1 MKQLYRAKFTI
12 TSKTDSISCFWDE
25 VPYQILGWLRKKY
38 GKKLIYNLIPDS
50 KSLLCENALGDVDRL
65 YIETAYFENEKEEWY
80 KFWACRITEPPKAQR
95 NCCPRRW
102 ITEIGVSPISEK
114 ELEVSYLVS
123 IDDNH
128 DCGGQEMP
136 IPGFNLPGIAS
147 YILTASN
154 WTCTVEGKKL
164 DTTNSHRISNPG
176 ELFGICQCKA
186 IAAGARQSN
195 RDMDKRWISL
205 CKVNRPDKNNNIWM
219 RRLADSI
226 NGCLVYPDFD
236 ENKEQIFD
244 NRLFLFH
251 ENGPSTADTIGFWEW
266 KERKSET
273 DRWFSD
279 SHYID
284 WATPTE
290 IYVIDA
296 LSTVTE
302 VMNSLRSGIH
312 IPSYLQNSVIFAIQK
327 DTTIEGVLCKME
339 DFISR
344 PGNEV
349 YIKLKSD
356 IYTLPYYQFSEN
368 EIFTWKKRKICK
380 QVQLDEAT
388 KKIPVVNLSDTIKQ
402 LFIESMQWPIFKAE
416 GISKPTLQSVKQV
429 IHAIPNCTIVEKI
442 SASYD
447 LSIPEA
453 QNCIDQFLQSVDDYI
468 DVTDV
473 DSTLVV
479 QMLTSHSGLKETLYG
494 IAAEKWHEDHIK
506 EIQQAN
512 EEVSNIYSN
521 AKQRLAKAEQDLLE
535 VQKSVSEAKEQR
547 QSVLDEISTAR
558 NQLSAIQAEIE
569 KNIVL
574 GNETVAAVRAKIAE
588 AQKDMA
594 GFIADLSIFMPQATA
609 APPSRNTA
617 NTWKYECA
625 KDGLYSEDDI
635 ELAHTWDEEYN
646 ALSQNLTN
654 SIRIEPTFGAMLAA
668 FLYSA
673 HINNIPL
680 LVAGPG
686 GAEIANALSVSLY
699 AKDAGHLTLGNEYA
713 CDIIDEMKKNSEKV
727 ISIDNMFGKG
737 WSDTLPQAF
746 SQSNMQVIWT
756 HPTVE
761 DLAIEPKGLYNY
773 MLPILSESFI
783 GMLPAQTLW
792 PGKRLQDDF
801 KAFVSPTRKPLK
813 LSAFKRLG
821 LSKLIQ
827 NKLSL
832 VLSDAKELL
841 GTSSADKDIE
851 TLMGLLPLCVVTG
864 RIDILRDVI
873 ESENGISSAVKAEAA
888 RYFEEE

>member
-1 MKQLYRAKFTI
+1 MNQFYSAKFTI

-25 VPYQILGWLRKKY
+25 VPERILIWLRKKR
-38 GKKLIYNLIPDS
+38 GENLINNLIPDS
-50 KSLLCENALGDVDRL
+50 TSLLSENALGDVDKL
-65 YIETAYFENEKEEWY
+65 YIETAYFENEKEKWY
-80 KFWACRITEPPKAQR
+80 RFWACRVTEPPMKRR

-102 ITEIGVSPISEK
+102 ITEIGVCPISERG
-114 ELEVSYLVS
+114 LEVSYSVS
-123 IDDNH
+123 FDDIH

-136 IPGFNLPGIAS
+136 IPGFNLPGVAT
-147 YILTASN
+147 YILTAPN
-154 WTCTVEGKKL
+154 WTCTVEGKKI

-186 IAAGARQSN
+186 FAAGARHLN
-195 RDMDKRWISL
+195 HDMDKRWISL

-226 NGCLVYPDFD
+226 NGLLICPDFD

-251 ENGPSTADTIGFWEW
+251 ENGPSTADIIGFWEW

-284 WATPTE
+284 WATPIE
-290 IYVIDA
+290 IHVIDT

-312 IPSYLQNSVIFAIQK
+312 VPAYLHNRVIFAVQK
-327 DTTIEGVLCKME
+327 GNTIEGVLCEME

-349 YIKLKSD
+349 YIKLKSN

-368 EIFTWKKRKICK
+368 DILTWKKRKIYK
-380 QVQLDEAT
+380 QVQLGEAT
-388 KKIPVVNLSDTIKQ
+388 KRIPVVNLYETIKQ
-402 LFIESMQWPIFKAE
+402 LLIESMQWPIFKAQ
-416 GISKPTLQSVKQV
+416 GISKPALQSVKQV
-429 IHAIPNCTIVEKI
+429 IHAIPNSTIAEKI
-442 SASYD
+442 SASFN

-479 QMLTSHSGLKETLYG
+479 QMLNSHSGLKENLYS
-494 IAAEKWHEDHIK
+494 IAEEKWHEEHTI
-506 EIQQAN
+506 EIQKAN
-512 EEVSNIYSN
+512 EEVSDIYSK
-521 AKQRLAKAEQDLLE
+521 AKQKLAQAEQNLLE
-535 VQKSVSEAKEQR
+535 VQQSVSEAKEQR

-558 NQLSAIQAEIE
+558 NQLSEIQAEIE
-569 KNIVL
+569 KRIVL
-574 GNETVAAVRAKIAE
+574 GNETVTAVRAKIAD
-588 AQKDMA
+588 AQKNMA
-594 GFIADLSIFMPQATA
+594 SFIADLSVFVPQSASA
-609 APPSRNTA
+609 MYSENKPKP
-617 NTWKYECA
+617 WKYECA
-625 KDGLYSEDDI
+625 QDDIYSEKDI
-635 ELAHTWDEEYN
+635 ELAYTWRDEYN
-646 ALSQNLTN
+646 AFSQNLAN
-654 SIRIEPTFGAMLAA
+654 SLGIETAFGAMLAA

-680 LVAGPG
+680 LVVGPG

-699 AKDAGHLTLGNEYA
+699 AKDAGHLTLGNEYDYNIVA
-713 CDIIDEMKKNSEKV
+713 EIQKNSEPV
-727 ISIDNMFGKG
+727 VLIDNMFGKG
-737 WSDTLPQAF
+737 WSDALPQAF
-746 SQSNMQVIWT
+746 SNFKMQVIWT
-756 HPTVE
+756 HPTAE

-773 MLPILSESFI
+773 MLPVLSESFI

-792 PGKRLQDDF
+792 PGKRPQKNF
-801 KAFVSPTRKPLK
+801 KAFASPTRKPLK

-821 LSKLIQ
+821 LSKLIL
-827 NKLSL
+827 NKLTL
-832 VLSDAKELL
+832 VLCDAKELL
-841 GTSSADKDIE
+841 GNPSTDKDIE
-851 TLMGLLPLCVVTG
+851 VLMGLLPLCVATG
-864 RIDILRDVI
+864 KTDVLKDVI

-888 RYFEEE
+888 RYIEEE